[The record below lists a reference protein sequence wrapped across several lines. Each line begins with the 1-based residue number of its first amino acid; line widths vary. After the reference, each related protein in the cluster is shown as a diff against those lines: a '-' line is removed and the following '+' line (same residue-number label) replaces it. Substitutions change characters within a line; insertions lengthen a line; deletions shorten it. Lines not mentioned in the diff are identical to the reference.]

1 MAKKDASTSTSKE
14 IVPISADRGESPV
27 AKAILEFVSRIPES
41 DVPRVKG
48 DAAEECRRLAASA
61 AQKAA
66 ITAGSLALPPGPLGW
81 LTVLPELVAI
91 WRIQGQLVSDIA
103 AAYGKTPKLGREQML
118 WCLFRHTAA
127 QAFRDVA
134 IRVGDRLVFRT
145 TATSVLQR
153 LAGRIGV
160 SVSKRAVGKGIS
172 RWLPVVGALGVGAY
186 AYYDTGQVAKT
197 AIDLFSGEVNI
208 DDDPDGSE
216 PGKKTRA
223 RAATDTTS
231 TTATAGAGGGAGTET
246 GTGARTRTGA
256 GAERGSPARGNQARS
271 RTRSAGTRPAGD
283 STAPET
289 GRGKATA
296 ARKPGTAARKPR
308 TPPVGAGSAGDKATP
323 KTATRKTT
331 PAATRKRAT
340 TKKPV
345 ARKSATTKVTTASRP
360 AAKKATKTT
369 TARRIPTRKPAARKP
384 KAAT

>member
-1 MAKKDASTSTSKE
+1 MAKKDATSSSTE
-14 IVPISADRGESPV
+14 IVPVSAERGESAV

-48 DAAEECRRLAASA
+48 DPAEECRRIASSA

-66 ITAGSLALPPGPLGW
+66 LTAGSLALPPGPLGW

-103 AAYGKTPKLGREQML
+103 AAYGKTAKLGREQML

-197 AIDLFSGEVNI
+197 AIDLFSGEIHI
-208 DDDPDGSE
+208 DTDPDGST
-216 PGKKTRA
+216 PSSKASTKRSVK
-223 RAATDTTS
+223 AA
-231 TTATAGAGGGAGTET
+231 
-246 GTGARTRTGA
+246 
-256 GAERGSPARGNQARS
+256 AE
-271 RTRSAGTRPAGD
+271 
-283 STAPET
+283 
-289 GRGKATA
+289 
-296 ARKPGTAARKPR
+296 
-308 TPPVGAGSAGDKATP
+308 PPVGAHEVGDPPQSAKKKAS
-323 KTATRKTT
+323 RKTT

-340 TKKPV
+340 TKKTV
-345 ARKSATTKVTTASRP
+345 ARKTATTKTA
-360 AAKKATKTT
+360 KATKTT
-369 TARRIPTRKPAARKP
+369 RAAPKKAAKKTTARRAPAKKTAARKP
-384 KAAT
+384 RAKT

>member
-1 MAKKDASTSTSKE
+1 MAKKDPSSTSRE
-14 IVPISADRGESPV
+14 IVAVPADREESPV
-27 AKAILEFVSRIPES
+27 AKAILEFVSRIPQS
-41 DVPRVKG
+41 DVPPIKG

-66 ITAGSLALPPGPLGW
+66 ITAGTLALPPGPLGW

-197 AIDLFSGEVNI
+197 AIDLFSGDIHI
-208 DDDPDGSE
+208 DDTPDGSE
-216 PGKKTRA
+216 PDKKTP
-223 RAATDTTS
+223 T
-231 TTATAGAGGGAGTET
+231 
-246 GTGARTRTGA
+246 
-256 GAERGSPARGNQARS
+256 
-271 RTRSAGTRPAGD
+271 
-283 STAPET
+283 
-289 GRGKATA
+289 
-296 ARKPGTAARKPR
+296 ARKTTPAAA
-308 TPPVGAGSAGDKATP
+308 PVGAGSAGDKSAT
-323 KTATRKTT
+323 KSAARKTT

-340 TKKPV
+340 TKAK
-345 ARKSATTKVTTASRP
+345 KSATAKP
-360 AAKKATKTT
+360 AAKSPAKKATKKT
-369 TARRIPTRKPAARKP
+369 TARRAPAKKSATRKP